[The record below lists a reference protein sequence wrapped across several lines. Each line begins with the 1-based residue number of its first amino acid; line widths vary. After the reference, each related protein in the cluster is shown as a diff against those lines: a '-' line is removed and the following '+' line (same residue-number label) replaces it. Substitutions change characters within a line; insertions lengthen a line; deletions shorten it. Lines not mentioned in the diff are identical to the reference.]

1 MMSTKNGISWSETP
15 AGQQLQQRLS
25 DEETLQGLDHLLAR
39 IATLETAVDRL
50 AIAMEQGPGL
60 ISMAADTVDETVRL
74 AAEQGVYMEDRVQ
87 NTVALLE
94 KITRPEVTH
103 QLSALLDLADQA
115 PGLIAMGMDTLDEQ
129 MRQAG
134 ENGVDLQKI
143 ATLTGSAAAAL
154 SEASQQEPA
163 KVGGI
168 FGLLR
173 ALNDKDRQK
182 GLGFLM
188 NFLKVFGQKLG

>member
-1 MMSTKNGISWSETP
+1 
-15 AGQQLQQRLS
+15 
-25 DEETLQGLDHLLAR
+25 
-39 IATLETAVDRL
+39 
-50 AIAMEQGPGL
+50 
-60 ISMAADTVDETVRL
+60 
-74 AAEQGVYMEDRVQ
+74 
-87 NTVALLE
+87 
-94 KITRPEVTH
+94 
-103 QLSALLDLADQA
+103 
-115 PGLIAMGMDTLDEQ
+115 MDTLDEQ

-134 ENGVDLQKI
+134 ENGVDLQQI

-188 NFLKVFGQKLG
+188 NFLKIFGQKMG

>member
-1 MMSTKNGISWSETP
+1 MSTKNGTIWSETP
-15 AGQQLQQRLS
+15 VGQQLQQRLA
-25 DEETLQGLDHLLAR
+25 DEETLRGLDHLLAR
-39 IATLETAVDRL
+39 MSTLEAAVDKL
-50 AIAMEQGPGL
+50 AVAMEQGPGL
-60 ISMAADTVDETVRL
+60 ISMAADTVDETVRQ
-74 AAEQGVYMEDRVQ
+74 AAQQGIYVGDRVQ

-94 KITRPEVTH
+94 KLTRPEVTH

-134 ENGVDLQKI
+134 ENGVDLQQI

-188 NFLKVFGQKLG
+188 NFLKIFGQKMG

>member
-1 MMSTKNGISWSETP
+1 MATKNGTIWSETP
-15 AGQQLQQRLS
+15 AGQQLQQRLA
-25 DEETLQGLDHLLAR
+25 DEETLRGLDHLLAR
-39 IATLETAVDRL
+39 ITTLETAVERL

-60 ISMAADTVDETVRL
+60 ISMAADTVDETVRQ
-74 AAEQGVYMEDRVQ
+74 AAQRGIYMEDRVQ

-94 KITRPEVTH
+94 KLTRPEVTH
-103 QLSALLDLADQA
+103 QLSALLDLADRS

-134 ENGVDLQKI
+134 EKGIDLQKI
-143 ATLTGSAAAAL
+143 ASLTGSAAAAL
-154 SEASQQEPA
+154 SEASEKEPA
-163 KVGGI
+163 KVGGV

-188 NFLKVFGQKLG
+188 NFLKFFGQKMG